1 MLQHAYVQASS
12 ALHRSEQMAGLVLHK
27 YKASSNYI
35 VFIFSDW
42 SEKMF
47 LIYKLEDF
55 NAPFT
60 KVKIANVLY

>member
-1 MLQHAYVQASS
+1 MPTYKHQVLFTEASKWPASYYANTKQAQII
-12 ALHRSEQMAGLVLHK
+12 EF
-27 YKASSNYI
+27 
-35 VFIFSDW
+35 FIFSDW